1 MFRSF
6 ATRKSATAVTAL
18 ALAALILSTALSD
31 ETFGATISR
40 AANPTRIASVD
51 DAVRLGVV
59 DRELVDLLRAGT
71 EAVGVVSFDGD
82 APQPELSARDEA
94 LVEADYEHVS
104 SIVMRFPDESA
115 LLRAARRAGVERIS
129 ASRTGEAHTEQSLG
143 IVRQPEVYQ
152 AGHRGR
158 GTYVAVLDT
167 GVDAARYPA
176 YFPAG
181 SLAAS
186 YDASGANGRALSFG
200 HGTHVAST
208 VLRVAPA
215 TRIISVDVFDW
226 NGTALPQWNS
236 NAIIRGVNYLI
247 GLKKQYLADNTKC
260 CNIVAM
266 NLSLGTSNTY
276 HNEFCTDGLGF
287 RAAYDVGII
296 PVVSSG
302 NDASRSGSF
311 RKGVSYPAC
320 SNYALSVGAST
331 DGAFAQTNRCE
342 ASAAA
347 DRLATFSQTG
357 PTLQILAPGTCIVA
371 ATGANQGTS
380 MAAPHVA
387 GAVAVLAGARPN
399 ATPASIWTALTS
411 TGKAITDTRPATAV
425 TRNRLNVSAALNKLI
440 GTTTSPVTDGAPV
453 VKAPTAAITAGASIG
468 QNGLVHTTFSWS
480 ATDASGIAAYAVK
493 LSTNGGAWTN
503 ISLASATSTSIA
515 LLLTAGSK
523 YRLTVAAR
531 DGAGNWSGWSNGAA
545 FTVGRYGENHSAV
558 TYSGR
563 WEARSWTSAL
573 GGSLNVSGTA
583 GAYGCFRFNAR
594 NVAWLGTMDTNRGV
608 ATVWLDGTKI
618 ATLDLYSATVR
629 ARTVLLS
636 RTVDPSVTH
645 NLCVQVVGTVG
656 RPTIDI
662 DGFALLY

>member
-1 MFRSF
+1 
-6 ATRKSATAVTAL
+6 
-18 ALAALILSTALSD
+18 
-31 ETFGATISR
+31 
-40 AANPTRIASVD
+40 
-51 DAVRLGVV
+51 
-59 DRELVDLLRAGT
+59 
-71 EAVGVVSFDGD
+71 
-82 APQPELSARDEA
+82 
-94 LVEADYEHVS
+94 
-104 SIVMRFPDESA
+104 
-115 LLRAARRAGVERIS
+115 
-129 ASRTGEAHTEQSLG
+129 
-143 IVRQPEVYQ
+143 
-152 AGHRGR
+152 
-158 GTYVAVLDT
+158 
-167 GVDAARYPA
+167 
-176 YFPAG
+176 
-181 SLAAS
+181 
-186 YDASGANGRALSFG
+186 
-200 HGTHVAST
+200 
-208 VLRVAPA
+208 
-215 TRIISVDVFDW
+215 
-226 NGTALPQWNS
+226 
-236 NAIIRGVNYLI
+236 
-247 GLKKQYLADNTKC
+247 
-260 CNIVAM
+260 
-266 NLSLGTSNTY
+266 
-276 HNEFCTDGLGF
+276 
-287 RAAYDVGII
+287 
-296 PVVSSG
+296 
-302 NDASRSGSF
+302 
-311 RKGVSYPAC
+311 
-320 SNYALSVGAST
+320 
-331 DGAFAQTNRCE
+331 
-342 ASAAA
+342 
-347 DRLATFSQTG
+347 
-357 PTLQILAPGTCIVA
+357 
-371 ATGANQGTS
+371 
-380 MAAPHVA
+380 
-387 GAVAVLAGARPN
+387 
-399 ATPASIWTALTS
+399 
-411 TGKAITDTRPATAV
+411 
-425 TRNRLNVSAALNKLI
+425 
-440 GTTTSPVTDGAPV
+440 